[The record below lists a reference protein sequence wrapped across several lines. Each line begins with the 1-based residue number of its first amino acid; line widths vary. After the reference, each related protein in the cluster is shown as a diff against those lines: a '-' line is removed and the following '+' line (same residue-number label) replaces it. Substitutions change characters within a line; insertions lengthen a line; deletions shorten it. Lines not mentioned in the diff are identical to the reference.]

1 MNRPSSCRSYQLCWA
16 VIDAGRSVGAS
27 NYSWGCLSQP
37 AALVIVLEVRTVVNL
52 TSNCQSGSFGLRT
65 ARRALHQRHWSRL
78 QSGTTVTTA
87 ARVNSQK
94 SRRQPRILLAGNS
107 TVDRSIASVLS
118 GTCHCFSHIWISGR
132 RLTIGGCV
140 ALQLLLARPL
150 PAASERHV
158 SPWELHSAGVFI
170 CSGWHVRSRRGG

>member
-1 MNRPSSCRSYQLCWA
+1 MLTGEPRSRSSLGLSGSDL
-16 VIDAGRSVGAS
+16 VIRSVVDLQDQSQSAS
-27 NYSWGCLSQP
+27 AGTPVRSFWSTH
-37 AALVIVLEVRTVVNL
+37 ALHQRHRQTQL
-52 TSNCQSGSFGLRT
+52 
-65 ARRALHQRHWSRL
+65 ALHQRHWSRL

-150 PAASERHV
+150 PAASER
-158 SPWELHSAGVFI
+158 WT
-170 CSGWHVRSRRGG
+170 SGATPVALAVRSQA